1 MRMMVCQAYIL
12 LTLVISHISQVFS
25 CQISKLF
32 SFRLYFSR
40 RKLLEPYTRKLREE
54 TPLVFDWLF
63 PCSFDPTKEW
73 RRWWFRCFPIFS
85 PGEGCHIMRERAA
98 NDYTF
103 CLRRGDRR
111 LQPCL
116 LIARVRVVLP
126 CKKKD
131 SVMKPEI
138 VDRWPMVKTASAT
151 FKVKNNS
158 ILFSLEIK
166 TP

>member
-1 MRMMVCQAYIL
+1 
-12 LTLVISHISQVFS
+12 
-25 CQISKLF
+25 
-32 SFRLYFSR
+32 
-40 RKLLEPYTRKLREE
+40 
-54 TPLVFDWLF
+54 
-63 PCSFDPTKEW
+63 
-73 RRWWFRCFPIFS
+73 
-85 PGEGCHIMRERAA
+85 MRERAA

-138 VDRWPMVKTASAT
+138 GDRWPMVKTASAAT

-158 ILFSLEIK
+158 ILFSLELK
-166 TP
+166 KP

>member
-1 MRMMVCQAYIL
+1 
-12 LTLVISHISQVFS
+12 
-25 CQISKLF
+25 
-32 SFRLYFSR
+32 
-40 RKLLEPYTRKLREE
+40 
-54 TPLVFDWLF
+54 
-63 PCSFDPTKEW
+63 
-73 RRWWFRCFPIFS
+73 
-85 PGEGCHIMRERAA
+85 MRERAA
-98 NDYTF
+98 NDLYTF

-116 LIARVRVVLP
+116 LIAKVRVVLP

-138 VDRWPMVKTASAT
+138 GDRWPMVKTASAAT

-166 TP
+166 NPNGLLLFG